1 MTDQTL
7 RISIEKQNGAAET
20 FCDGAVTDK
29 AFDFHAVDGW
39 EKQSDAVVQL
49 ELTQYMSPS

>member
-7 RISIEKQNGAAET
+7 RISIEKQNGTAET

-29 AFDFHAVDGW
+29 AFDFHAIDG
-39 EKQSDAVVQL
+39 
-49 ELTQYMSPS
+49 